1 MNNRQQFEHRANTQI
16 ITLGEITHEFAEPE
30 RLRLQ
35 LSPKVLKKPFD
46 IGSFAYAIRGK
57 NESIFDDRGTP
68 VGIESFVENRRELI
82 MRLLETFVGQ
92 RELTVLTRLRN
103 TEYLI
108 DWLNAKGY
116 RELFASAAQA
126 QQAYRE
132 YTAHLNHQIN
142 HQKLK
147 PCTGKNMQVF
157 FSMIIELLYPEDCHH
172 ILAGAVSIIAERGS
186 EQAARTAHVDMY
198 RDVCLAI
205 ARQCSAF
212 VLNGQSYPLV
222 VSIRDYEVVGFP
234 SNHGWV
240 GPFKESPLGYN
251 ASARRIATVE
261 EYLAASE
268 KLGRKRPFK
277 STVKRALA
285 EAKAVLDASNRDERY
300 WHRLNVAG
308 LAVKAYASLFLM
320 ITGATPTEFQ
330 QFNYADA
337 LDIEK
342 SPLKK
347 ELSAVKFRAGGK
359 ATLYSIGQGT
369 GLPLLKEYLKLR
381 EWILNGATHERL
393 FFSMPSADERVSDSK
408 EFSEFNVVYLLPKF
422 FKTISGTF
430 LDPKVPRLSSRKMRK
445 YKSLVMHAAGVSPST
460 VAATLNHSVAVNLST
475 YSEATPEQQEDE
487 FGQFWQAMRHAAKVT
502 VERSLRSA
510 EGEITTATGHCD
522 GFNQPIP
529 VRDLGTIAIEP
540 NCRTQYGCLYC
551 EHYICHSDEEDLHK
565 ILSLQYVINSVRK
578 VAPDA
583 PHAEALYKELS
594 IRVEFILEA
603 LAERSDHVKQLV
615 EAIKTK
621 VFEYGEL
628 TPFWESR
635 LSRYEKM
642 GVAF

>member
-46 IGSFAYAIRGK
+46 IGSFAYVIRGK

-147 PCTGKNMQVF
+147 PSTGKNMQVF
-157 FSMIIELLYPEDCHH
+157 FSMIIELLYPEGSHH

-186 EQAARTAHVDMY
+186 EEAARTAHVDMY

-240 GPFKESPLGYN
+240 GPFKESPLVYN

-285 EAKAVLDASNRDERY
+285 EAKAVLDAANRDERY

-347 ELSAVKFRAGGK
+347 ELSAVKFRASGK

-475 YSEATPEQQEDE
+475 YSEATPEQQEAE

-529 VRDLGTIAIEP
+529 LRDLGTIAIKP

-565 ILSLQYVINSVRK
+565 ILSLQYVINSVHK

-603 LAERSDHVKQLV
+603 LAERSDEIKQLV

>member
-1 MNNRQQFEHRANTQI
+1 MNSRQQSEYRANTQI
-16 ITLGEITHEFAEPE
+16 ITLSEVTHEFFEPE

-46 IGSFAYAIRGK
+46 IGSFAYVIRGK

-116 RELFASAAQA
+116 REFFASAAQA
-126 QQAYRE
+126 QQAYRD

-147 PCTGKNMQVF
+147 PATGKNMQVF
-157 FSMIIELLYPEDCHH
+157 FSMIIELLYPESSHH

-186 EQAARTAHVDMY
+186 EKPARTAHVEVY

-212 VLNGQSYPLV
+212 VLNRQSYPLV

-251 ASARRIATVE
+251 AGARRIATTE

-277 STVKRALA
+277 STVKCALA
-285 EAKAVLDASNRDERY
+285 EAKAFLDAANRDERY

-337 LDIEK
+337 LDVEK

-359 ATLYSIGQGT
+359 ATLYNIGQST

-381 EWILNGATHERL
+381 EWILNGTTHERL
-393 FFSMPSADERVSDSK
+393 FFSMPSAGERVSASK
-408 EFSEFNVVYLLPKF
+408 EFSEFRAVYLLPKF
-422 FKTISGTF
+422 FKTLNGTF
-430 LDPKVPRLSSRKMRK
+430 LDPKVPILSPRKMRK
-445 YKSLVMHAAGVSPST
+445 HKSLGMHAAGVSPST

-475 YSEATPEQQEDE
+475 YSDANPEQQEAE
-487 FGQFWQAMRHAAKVT
+487 FGQFWQAMRRAAKVAF
-502 VERSLRSA
+502 ERSQRPA
-510 EGEITTATGHCD
+510 EGKIPTAAGHCD

-529 VRDLGTIAIEP
+529 ARDLGAVSIEP
-540 NCRTQYGCLYC
+540 NCGSQYGCLYC

-565 ILSLQYVINSVRK
+565 IVSLQYVINAVRK
-578 VAPDA
+578 AAPDTT
-583 PHAEALYKELS
+583 HAEALYKELS
-594 IRVEFILEA
+594 IRIEFILEA
-603 LAERSDHVKQLV
+603 LGKRSDEVQQLV

-642 GVAF
+642 GVSF

>member
-46 IGSFAYAIRGK
+46 IGSFAYVIRGK

-157 FSMIIELLYPEDCHH
+157 FSMIIELLYPEGSHH
-172 ILAGAVSIIAERGS
+172 ILAGAVPIIAERGS
-186 EQAARTAHVDMY
+186 EEAARTAHVDMY

-261 EYLAASE
+261 EYLAVSRE
-268 KLGRKRPFK
+268 PPIR
-277 STVKRALA
+277 
-285 EAKAVLDASNRDERY
+285 
-300 WHRLNVAG
+300 HR
-308 LAVKAYASLFLM
+308 
-320 ITGATPTEFQ
+320 Q
-330 QFNYADA
+330 
-337 LDIEK
+337 
-342 SPLKK
+342 
-347 ELSAVKFRAGGK
+347 
-359 ATLYSIGQGT
+359 
-369 GLPLLKEYLKLR
+369 
-381 EWILNGATHERL
+381 
-393 FFSMPSADERVSDSK
+393 
-408 EFSEFNVVYLLPKF
+408 
-422 FKTISGTF
+422 
-430 LDPKVPRLSSRKMRK
+430 
-445 YKSLVMHAAGVSPST
+445 
-460 VAATLNHSVAVNLST
+460 
-475 YSEATPEQQEDE
+475 
-487 FGQFWQAMRHAAKVT
+487 
-502 VERSLRSA
+502 SA
-510 EGEITTATGHCD
+510 EKAQGLRRG
-522 GFNQPIP
+522 QP
-529 VRDLGTIAIEP
+529 P
-540 NCRTQYGCLYC
+540 N
-551 EHYICHSDEEDLHK
+551 H
-565 ILSLQYVINSVRK
+565 
-578 VAPDA
+578 
-583 PHAEALYKELS
+583 
-594 IRVEFILEA
+594 
-603 LAERSDHVKQLV
+603 
-615 EAIKTK
+615 
-621 VFEYGEL
+621 
-628 TPFWESR
+628 
-635 LSRYEKM
+635 
-642 GVAF
+642 

>member
-16 ITLGEITHEFAEPE
+16 ITLSEVTHEFAEPE

-46 IGSFAYAIRGK
+46 IGSFAYVIRGK

-126 QQAYRE
+126 QQAYRD

-157 FSMIIELLYPEDCHH
+157 FSKIIELLYPEGSHH

-186 EQAARTAHVDMY
+186 EEAARTAHVEMY

-277 STVKRALA
+277 STVKCALA
-285 EAKAVLDASNRDERY
+285 EAKASLDAANRDERY

-408 EFSEFNVVYLLPKF
+408 EFSEFKVVYLLPKF
-422 FKTISGTF
+422 FKTTSGTF

-445 YKSLVMHAAGVSPST
+445 HKSLGMHAAGVSPST

-475 YSEATPEQQEDE
+475 YSEATPEQQEAE

-522 GFNQPIP
+522 GFNQPIS

-578 VAPDA
+578 AAPDA

-594 IRVEFILEA
+594 IRIEFILEA
-603 LAERSDHVKQLV
+603 LAERSDEVKQLV

>member
-46 IGSFAYAIRGK
+46 IGSFAYVIRGK

-157 FSMIIELLYPEDCHH
+157 FSMIIELLYPEGSHH
-172 ILAGAVSIIAERGS
+172 ILAGAVPIIAERGS
-186 EQAARTAHVDMY
+186 EEAARTVHVDMY

-285 EAKAVLDASNRDERY
+285 EAKAVLDAANRDERY

-408 EFSEFNVVYLLPKF
+408 EFYEFNVVYLLPKF

-475 YSEATPEQQEDE
+475 YSEATPEQQEAE

-529 VRDLGTIAIEP
+529 LRDLGTIAIKP

-603 LAERSDHVKQLV
+603 LAERSDEIKQLV